1 MSLLLPVLVRGI
13 NNLSDARYCAGMG
26 ADGLIFTLDPSLP
39 GAVDAA
45 TVKELAGWVA
55 GVEIIGEFGGEMP
68 VSEINRLV
76 EECSLSRIVLNL
88 PAAGLVPN
96 GPVAVPALVELP
108 QPAGA
113 DSLQQLRTALTAG
126 FELITRLDETALPA
140 SAGRQSLWLSGN
152 PAPNQV
158 AELIER
164 QQPAGLI
171 LQGGDEIKPGIR
183 DFDELE
189 ALFEALEE

>member
-26 ADGLIFTLDPSLP
+26 ADGLIFTLDPALP
-39 GAVDAA
+39 GAVDVA

-55 GVEIIGEFGGEMP
+55 GVEIIGEFGSEMP

-76 EECSLSRIVLNL
+76 EECSLTRIVLNL
-88 PAAGLVPN
+88 PATGSWPD

-108 QPAGA
+108 QPVAA
-113 DSLQQLRTALTAG
+113 DTLDQLRTALTAG
-126 FELITRLDETALPA
+126 FELITRLSEATLPT
-140 SAGRQSLWLSGN
+140 STQQQPSWLSGN
-152 PAPNQV
+152 PAPAQV
-158 AELIER
+158 AELIA
-164 QQPAGLI
+164 QLQPTGLI

-183 DFDELE
+183 DFDELD

>member
-39 GAVDAA
+39 GAVDVA
-45 TVKELAGWVA
+45 TLKELAGWVA
-55 GVEIIGEFGGEMP
+55 GVEIIGEFGGEIP

-76 EECSLSRIVLNL
+76 EECSLTRIVLNL
-88 PAAGLVPN
+88 PAAGPWPD
-96 GPVAVPALVELP
+96 GPVTVPALVELP
-108 QPAGA
+108 QPVAA
-113 DSLQQLRTALTAG
+113 DTLSQLRTALTAG
-126 FELITRLDETALPA
+126 FELITGMPEATLP
-140 SAGRQSLWLSGN
+140 SSSQQQSSWLSGN
-152 PAPNQV
+152 PAPAQV
-158 AELIER
+158 AELIAR
-164 QQPAGLI
+164 LQPAGLI

-189 ALFEALEE
+189 AIFEALEE